1 MQYELVDLIILSKIL
16 SLSQVR
22 SSNFSSSSIH
32 TRLLFTI
39 KSLFKV
45 INNIILF
52 TNQLKCKLKK
62 IYKLENSLK
71 F

>member
-22 SSNFSSSSIH
+22 SNFSSSSIH

-62 IYKLENSLK
+62 IYKLKNSLK